1 MKKYSVLSMVFNIF
15 AILLFVAGIILT
27 TATKQSNLGLVF
39 IPIGFTFL
47 SLGILF
53 GRKVNAAEE
62 KEKEKLNK

>member
-1 MKKYSVLSMVFNIF
+1 MKKYSILSTVFNIF

-27 TATKQSNLGLVF
+27 TATKQSNLGLIF
-39 IPIGFTFL
+39 IPSGFTFL

-62 KEKEKLNK
+62 KEKENK